1 MRGKQSYHHSAKKKA
16 TRNFDADK
24 LDYIQKNIGLP
35 CVRELTIED
44 TRLSTPNKVR
54 VPDLTI
60 NKIVLGELDS
70 VKIHGELGM
79 ENERTKKRNVD
90 YFLIGRPFF
99 VINEDLAKHLQLDQA
114 RLGTY
119 LYYHSL
125 MYRNAFEGWQEVV
138 MY

>member
-1 MRGKQSYHHSAKKKA
+1 MTSGKESHYHRVVKKA
-16 TRNFDADK
+16 TRNMDASK

-44 TRLSTPNKVR
+44 ARLTTPNHVR
-54 VPDLTI
+54 VPDLTV
-60 NKIVLGELDS
+60 NKHVLGELDS
-70 VKIHGELGM
+70 IKVHGELGM
-79 ENERTKKRNVD
+79 ECDRTKKRNVD

-119 LYYHSL
+119 LYYHAL
-125 MYRNAFEGWQEVV
+125 MYFSAFQTWKELVI
-138 MY
+138 